1 MYFYVRGCDY
11 HQTTGGFERI
21 EKVKE
26 VFAFRRF
33 PFEIP
38 LVLEDSNFSAIK
50 ERNIVRKFFGKKG
63 NFLGPTFARVKSCQS
78 DLSGLVV
85 TATARKLSSKEKTTF
100 KEIEVLSNMS

>member
-11 HQTTGGFERI
+11 HQTTGGFEGI

-50 ERNIVRKFFGKKG
+50 ERNIVRKFFGKKETS
-63 NFLGPTFARVKSCQS
+63 LGLEDICAGQ
-78 DLSGLVV
+78 
-85 TATARKLSSKEKTTF
+85 KLSIRS
-100 KEIEVLSNMS
+100 VGLCCY

>member
-50 ERNIVRKFFGKKG
+50 ERNIVRKFFGKKETS
-63 NFLGPTFARVKSCQS
+63 L
-78 DLSGLVV
+78 DLHLRG
-85 TATARKLSSKEKTTF
+85 SKVINQICRALLLLNE
-100 KEIEVLSNMS
+100 NCRA